1 MSTIEIYC
9 AEPVHDGQ
17 KVLIYR
23 FGRGESGWINAS
35 SWVRAGSPRS
45 GRIAGMD
52 ASYGLLDGD
61 RYLSPSERENGDLFG
76 LADLRSRFEFKCR
89 CGLKVVVRR
98 EKLDPV
104 LDKLAAAGA
113 PHISLRGLAAIV

>member
-9 AEPVHDGQ
+9 AESVHDGQ
-17 KVLIYR
+17 EVVVYR
-23 FGRGESGWINAS
+23 FGRGESGWTGAS
-35 SWVRAGSPRS
+35 SWVRPGSARS
-45 GRIAGMD
+45 GKIAGMD

-61 RYLSPSERENGDLFG
+61 RYLSSSERENGDLFRVT
-76 LADLRSRFEFKCR
+76 DLRARFEFKCA

-98 EKLDPV
+98 ENLDPV

-113 PHISLRGLAAIV
+113 PHISLRGLAAII